1 MDYYKKRF
9 PSDIHW
15 LIVEEGSALPVKADI
30 FIATDISFAP
40 TLRVIVPKGESED
53 YILSVAKKKLDKLGS
68 RELVKWIFAH
78 LDTIADS
85 KEPYSEKDS

>member
-1 MDYYKKRF
+1 MITQGPYAF
-9 PSDIHW
+9 AP
-15 LIVEEGSALPVKADI
+15 I
-30 FIATDISFAP
+30 FELRVLQWQNLYNVFAKDISFAP

-53 YILSVAKKKLDKLGS
+53 YILSVAKEKLEDLGR
-68 RELVKWIFAH
+68 RELVRWIFAH